1 MQPRI
6 AFVHG
11 LFALGLV
18 TPLCAQGTADRDLA
32 LKYATFATNAAP
44 PPAPA
49 DLLAAPAVADA
60 RGYFLV
66 QFAPPVTD
74 QKKAALVALG
84 VELLDFVPAHAF
96 FARGTGAARAAA
108 TTHASVVWVGD
119 LHPAY
124 RIDPLLLAA
133 PLAGNEPVRLLV
145 HAFAGIDART
155 ATSQVEAAGG
165 RVLRADTTLGRAVL
179 LVEAPARAVRGL
191 ARARDLQ
198 WVEPD
203 AELTERNDT
212 VTWTVQTFT
221 PNNRKIWDKGL
232 HGEGQVIGHMDGSV
246 LATSCYFDDPGVPV
260 GPTHRKVVYRSGTG
274 STSSHG
280 THTAGTAAGDPFP
293 VSGTTAGRGVAYA
306 ARLAHSSNYSSS
318 AWASLAT
325 THRANGARFHTNSWG
340 NDNTTAYDSICN
352 AIDAF
357 SWQNEDNLVFFA
369 ETNGSTL
376 KNPENAKNLVAV
388 GNANNGTGANSKCGG
403 GVGPTADGRRKPD
416 LFAPGCSIQSASSS
430 VACGTRSL
438 TGTSMACP
446 GATGAAALVR
456 QYFVD
461 GFYPSG
467 AAVPA
472 DGFEPSGALVKAVL
486 INTCQDMTGVAGYP
500 NFTEGWGRINLDESL
515 FFVGDGA
522 RLWAADVRRASG
534 LASGAVR
541 TYTID
546 VVSGAEPLEVT
557 LAFTD
562 FAGTVNASNPV
573 VNDLDLVV
581 RAPNGATFLGNVF
594 VNNWSSVGGLADP
607 KNNVERVAIQSPA
620 AGTWTITVGAT
631 AVPQGPQGFAV
642 CATGDLA
649 GCFHLAA
656 NQRYGAGKPGQ
667 RGLPV
672 LASSTLPELPS
683 VWRLELTNT
692 LANATVVAIYGF
704 APAAVPFD
712 DGTLLVTP
720 GELLGL
726 TSNASGALDLV
737 VPLPDASILCGLSVY
752 WQMWIPLD
760 PGASGQGWA
769 ASNGLRM
776 ILGH

>member
-1 MQPRI
+1 MHPRI
-6 AFVHG
+6 AFLSG
-11 LFALGLV
+11 LTALCLSV
-18 TPLCAQGTADRDLA
+18 PLPTQGTADRDLA
-32 LKYATFATNAAP
+32 LKHATFATTAAEP
-44 PPAPA
+44 EVPVDLRAVPAKPEE
-49 DLLAAPAVADA
+49 P
-60 RGYFLV
+60 GYFIV

-74 QKKAALVALG
+74 AKKRAMTTLG

-108 TTHASVVWVGD
+108 AAQATVAWVGD

-133 PLAGNEPVRLLV
+133 PILGDEPIRLLV
-145 HAFAGIDART
+145 HAFAGIDAGT
-155 ATSQVEAAGG
+155 ATAQVVAAGG
-165 RVLRADTTLGRAVL
+165 RVLNADSTLGRVLL
-179 LVEAPARAVRGL
+179 LVEAPMAAVREL
-191 ARARDLQ
+191 ARGRDLQ
-198 WVEPD
+198 WIERD

-212 VTWTVQTFT
+212 VTWTIQTFT
-221 PNNRKIWDKGL
+221 ANNRKIWDKGL
-232 HGEGQVIGHMDGSV
+232 HGEGQVIGHMDGAV
-246 LATSCYFDDPGVPV
+246 LATSCYFDDPGVAV
-260 GPTHRKVVYRSGTG
+260 GPLHRKVVYRSGTG
-274 STSSHG
+274 SASSHG

-293 VSGTTAGRGVAYA
+293 INGTTAGRGIAYA

-325 THRANGARFHTNSWG
+325 THRANGARLHTNSWG
-340 NDNTTAYDSICN
+340 NDSTTAYDTLCN

-357 SWQNEDNLVFFA
+357 AWQNEDNLVFFA
-369 ETNGSTL
+369 ETNQSAL

-388 GNANNGTGANSKCGG
+388 GNSNNGASANSKCGG

-430 VACGTRSL
+430 LACGTRAA

-467 AAVPA
+467 VATPA

-486 INTCQDMTGVAGYP
+486 VNTCQDMTGIAGYP

-515 FFVGDGA
+515 YFPGDSA
-522 RLWAADVRRASG
+522 RLWAADVRRANG
-534 LASGAVR
+534 LTTGNTRTFTLDVLGAG
-541 TYTID
+541 
-546 VVSGAEPLEVT
+546 VSLEVT

-562 FAGTVNASNPV
+562 FAGTVNAANPV

-581 RAPNGATFLGNVF
+581 RAPNGDRYLGNAF
-594 VNNWSSVGGLADP
+594 VNSWSSTGGAADA
-607 KNNVERVAIQSPA
+607 KNNVERVAIATPM
-620 AGTWTITVGAT
+620 AGTWTIEVSGT
-631 AVPQGPQGFAV
+631 AVPQGPSGFAV
-642 CATGDLA
+642 CATGDVG

-656 NQRYGAGKPGQ
+656 NQRYGTGKPGQ
-667 RGLPV
+667 RGLPA

-683 VWRLELTNT
+683 LWRLELTNT
-692 LANATVVAIYGF
+692 LANATVVNIYGF
-704 APAAVPFD
+704 ATASVPFD
-712 DGTLLVTP
+712 GGTLLVQP
-720 GELLGL
+720 AELMGL
-726 TSNASGALDLV
+726 TSNAAGAVDFF
-737 VPLPDASILCGLSVY
+737 VPLPDASVLCGLSIY
-752 WQMWIPLD
+752 WQMWIPND

-776 ILGH
+776 VLGH